1 MMLKGVVMEG
11 SIIGYNK
18 GGVLVELDGLK
29 GANQV
34 QYTASTSMNM
44 ARQQFM

>member
-1 MMLKGVVMEG
+1 MMLKGVVLEG

-29 GANQV
+29 GANQL
-34 QYTASTSMNM
+34 QHTASTSKDM